1 MFQENINGNTTSS
14 KPFLTADGWVWFRG
28 TNNILWRVF
37 NDGSKQSRPGDRM
50 IWTTPF
56 VTADGWVWFQDIDYK
71 LYRMKTDG
79 SDLSTPG
86 NAAKYTANLVPLV
99 TDDGW
104 VWFCGNNGKGNNDA
118 LYRMRTDGSQKSTPG
133 DNSALSTP
141 FVTADGWVWFRG
153 TDSKLYRM
161 RPDGRDKS
169 TPGNNATR
177 STPFV
182 TADGWVWFQG
192 TDDGLNRMKTDGS
205 DKSQPGKNATKSTPL
220 VTADGWVWFQ
230 GMDNGLN
237 RMRTDGS
244 LKTIVDNNATLST
257 PVVGPMS
264 AYKGV
269 AGEWVYWRGTNDM
282 LWRDLV
288 PASALRTEAGQPA
301 YYILTAVYSPPGTT
315 GGDSG
320 SYVEYASGS
329 STGTITSTS
338 ESFKAQTK
346 VGASGGG
353 IGVNYSASRT
363 DTDAS
368 ALKITKSESYT
379 FRMPGPAVDGINH
392 DYDLFELLLN
402 PLVTAQEYPQDVV
415 LWNMGVHGSKGAAIL
430 EVYVGWLNGH
440 MEMPK
445 GTKAAL
451 DARGLTQKDYDQILS
466 ANPFA
471 AGSGTIDPNRFIAN
485 GQQFPYSPPPTPED
499 KPTERTRE
507 CYSGQEQTSSHK
519 VTTQYTVDME
529 VNISFLKNSSKF
541 TWTSENTTEK
551 SDASS
556 QRASVRVGGPSYGY
570 EGPVQI
576 VVYWDT
582 VYRSFMFALP
592 TTPPSYTGILRDE
605 SGQPVAYQP
614 VTLTVGGKVFSTFTD
629 GLGEYRFYGTPS
641 GQGTID
647 AGRQQ
652 IAVEVDGDRPSGP

>member
-269 AGEWVYWRGTNDM
+269 AGEWVYWRGTNNA